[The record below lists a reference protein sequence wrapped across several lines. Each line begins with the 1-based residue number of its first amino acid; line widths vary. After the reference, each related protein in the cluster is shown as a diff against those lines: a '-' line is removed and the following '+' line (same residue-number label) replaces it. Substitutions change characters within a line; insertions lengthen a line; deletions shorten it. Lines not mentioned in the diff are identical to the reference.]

1 MKGVCKMESRNFKLD
16 TEWNVIHYPERPN
29 GFGIL
34 AIGDERHFVNRSSS
48 FWTQNEGK
56 RAMLNILKN
65 EGYTVFY
72 SNLYGRHWGSEKAV
86 DLTLRL
92 CSHIVRNEILNT
104 SFHIVAEGMGALVA
118 LKLLAQGDLKIRS
131 LVLINP
137 ILSLS
142 THLEQ
147 EKENKFF
154 YKRLVAELENAYE
167 TDIAKLLQKLGQ
179 EAARPAFNKDTPVK
193 IIHVLS
199 GNRAYKQSS
208 ILKELSVHWEKAHL
222 PVTISYVLPEKM
234 RQVGSQIV
242 HFFTKHEQVL

>member
-1 MKGVCKMESRNFKLD
+1 MESRNFKLD

-34 AIGDERHFVNRSSS
+34 TIGDERHFVNSSSS

-56 RAMLNILKN
+56 RSLLNIWKK

-86 DLTLRL
+86 ELTLRL

-104 SFHIVAEGMGALVA
+104 SFHLVAEGMGALVA
-118 LKLLAQGDLKIRS
+118 LKLLKHSDFKIRS

-137 ILSLS
+137 VLSLS
-142 THLEQ
+142 TQLEQ

-154 YKRLVAELENAYE
+154 YKKLVAELEAAYE
-167 TDIAKLLQKLGQ
+167 TDINTLLESLDG
-179 EAARPAFNKDTPVK
+179 ESSRPAFNNDTPVK

-208 ILKELSVHWEKAHL
+208 IIKELSVEWEKDDL
-222 PVTISYVLPEKM
+222 PVTLSYVLPEKM
-234 RQVGSQIV
+234 LQVGSQIV
-242 HFFTKHEQVL
+242 QFFRKHEQVL

>member
-1 MKGVCKMESRNFKLD
+1 MESRNFKLD
-16 TEWNVIHYPERPN
+16 SEWNVIHYPDRPN

-34 AIGDERHFVNRSSS
+34 AIGDERHFVNGMSS

-56 RAMLNILKN
+56 RSMLNIWKR

-86 DLTLRL
+86 DLAMRL

-104 SFHIVAEGMGALVA
+104 SFHIVAEGMGTLVA
-118 LKLLAQGDLKIRS
+118 LKLLANSDYKIRS

-137 ILSLS
+137 ILSLH
-142 THLEQ
+142 THLAQ

-154 YKRLVAELENAYE
+154 YKRLVAELEAAFE
-167 TDIAKLLQKLGQ
+167 TDIGTFLQRLNH
-179 EAARPAFNKDTPVK
+179 ECNSADIFNKDIPVK

-199 GNRAYKQSS
+199 GNRAYKQSN
-208 ILKELSVHWEKAHL
+208 IIKEMSVEWEKDRL
-222 PVTISYVLPEKM
+222 PITISYVLPEKKL
-234 RQVGSQIV
+234 QLGNQIV
-242 HFFTKHEQVL
+242 QFLSKHEQVL

>member
-1 MKGVCKMESRNFKLD
+1 MESRNFKLD

-34 AIGDERHFVNRSSS
+34 TIGDERHFVNDSSS

-56 RAMLNILKN
+56 RSLLNIWKK

-72 SNLYGRHWGSEKAV
+72 SNLYGKHWGSEKAV
-86 DLTLRL
+86 DLTMRL

-104 SFHIVAEGMGALVA
+104 SFHVVAEGMGALVA
-118 LKLLAQGDLKIRS
+118 LKLLADSDFKIRS
-131 LVLINP
+131 LILINP

-142 THLEQ
+142 KHLEQ

-154 YKRLVAELENAYE
+154 YKKLVAELEAAYE
-167 TDIAKLLQKLGQ
+167 TEISKLLESLDEISSSPVFKK
-179 EAARPAFNKDTPVK
+179 ETPVK

-199 GNRAYKQSS
+199 GNRSYKQSG
-208 ILKELSVHWEKAHL
+208 ILKELSAEWEKDGL
-222 PVTISYVLPEKM
+222 PVTVSYVL
-234 RQVGSQIV
+234 
-242 HFFTKHEQVL
+242 

>member
-1 MKGVCKMESRNFKLD
+1 MESRNFKLD

-34 AIGDERHFVNRSSS
+34 TIGDERHFVNDSSS

-56 RAMLNILKN
+56 RSLLNIWKK

-72 SNLYGRHWGSEKAV
+72 SNLYGRHWGSKKAV
-86 DLTLRL
+86 DLTMRL

-104 SFHIVAEGMGALVA
+104 SFHVVAEGMGALVA
-118 LKLLAQGDLKIRS
+118 LKLLAHSDFKIRS
-131 LVLINP
+131 LILINP

-142 THLEQ
+142 KHLEQ

-154 YKRLVAELENAYE
+154 YKKLVAELEAAYE
-167 TDIAKLLQKLGQ
+167 TNICTLLESLD
-179 EAARPAFNKDTPVK
+179 EISSSPAFKKETPVK

-208 ILKELSVHWEKAHL
+208 ILNELSAEWEKDGL
-222 PVTISYVLPEKM
+222 PVTVSYVLPEKKL
-234 RQVGSQIV
+234 QVGSQIV
-242 HFFTKHEQVL
+242 HFFTKYEQVL

>member
-1 MKGVCKMESRNFKLD
+1 MESRNFKLD

-34 AIGDERHFVNRSSS
+34 TIGDERHFVNSSSS

-56 RAMLNILKN
+56 RSLLNILKN

-86 DLTLRL
+86 ELTMRL

-104 SFHIVAEGMGALVA
+104 SFHVVAEGMGALVA
-118 LKLLAQGDLKIRS
+118 LKLLKHTDIKIRS

-137 ILSLS
+137 VLSLNA
-142 THLEQ
+142 HLEQ

-154 YKRLVAELENAYE
+154 YKKLVAELEAAYGTE
-167 TDIAKLLQKLGQ
+167 ISKLLERLDDASDSPG
-179 EAARPAFNKDTPVK
+179 FNKETPVK

-208 ILKELSVHWEKAHL
+208 IIKDLSVEWEKADL
-222 PVTISYVLPEKM
+222 PVTISYVLPEKVL
-234 RQVGSQIV
+234 QVGSQIV
-242 HFFTKHEQVL
+242 QFFTKHEHVL

>member
-1 MKGVCKMESRNFKLD
+1 MESRNFKLD

-34 AIGDERHFVNRSSS
+34 MIGDERHFVSSNSS

-56 RAMLNILKN
+56 RSLLNIWKK

-86 DLTLRL
+86 ELTLRL

-104 SFHIVAEGMGALVA
+104 SFHLVAEGMGALVA
-118 LKLLAQGDLKIRS
+118 LKLLKHNDFKIRS

-154 YKRLVAELENAYE
+154 YKKLVAELEAAYE
-167 TDIAKLLQKLGQ
+167 TDINTLLESLDS
-179 EAARPAFNKDTPVK
+179 ESSRPAFNKDTPVK
-193 IIHVLS
+193 IIQVLS

-208 ILKELSVHWEKAHL
+208 IIKELSVEWEKDDL
-222 PVTISYVLPEKM
+222 PVTLSYVLPEKM
-234 RQVGSQIV
+234 LQVGSQIV
-242 HFFTKHEQVL
+242 QFFRKHEQVL

>member
-1 MKGVCKMESRNFKLD
+1 MESRNFKLD
-16 TEWNVIHYPERPN
+16 TEWNVIHYPDRPN

-34 AIGDERHFVNRSSS
+34 AIGDERHFVNGASS

-56 RAMLNILKN
+56 RSMLNIWKR

-86 DLTLRL
+86 DLAMRL

-104 SFHIVAEGMGALVA
+104 SFHVVAEGMGALIA
-118 LKLLAQGDLKIRS
+118 LKLLAHSDYKIRS

-137 ILSLS
+137 ILSLH
-142 THLEQ
+142 THLAQ

-154 YKRLVAELENAYE
+154 YKKLVAELETAYE
-167 TDIAKLLQKLGQ
+167 TDIETLLQKLNQAGNG
-179 EAARPAFNKDTPVK
+179 ADIFNKDTPVK

-199 GNRAYKQSS
+199 GNRAYKQSN
-208 ILKELSVHWEKAHL
+208 IIKEMSAEWEKASL
-222 PVTISYVLPEKM
+222 PITITYVLPEKKL
-234 RQVGSQIV
+234 QLGNQIV
-242 HFFTKHEQVL
+242 QFLSKHEQVL

>member
-1 MKGVCKMESRNFKLD
+1 MESRNFKLD

-34 AIGDERHFVNRSSS
+34 TIGDERHFVNSSSS

-56 RAMLNILKN
+56 RSLLNIWKN

-72 SNLYGRHWGSEKAV
+72 SNLYGRHWGSEKSV
-86 DLTLRL
+86 DLTMRL

-118 LKLLAQGDLKIRS
+118 LKLLAINDFNIRS

-142 THLEQ
+142 AHLEQ

-154 YKRLVAELENAYE
+154 YKKLIAELEAAYE
-167 TDIAKLLQKLGQ
+167 TDMSMLLERLDRVSAG
-179 EAARPAFNKDTPVK
+179 PAFNKETPVK
-193 IIHVLS
+193 IIQVLS

-208 ILKELSVHWEKAHL
+208 IIKDLSVKWEKDDL
-222 PVTISYVLPEKM
+222 PVTISYVLPEKKL
-234 RQVGSQIV
+234 QVGSQIV
-242 HFFTKHEQVL
+242 QFFTKHEQVL

>member
-1 MKGVCKMESRNFKLD
+1 MESRNFKLD

-34 AIGDERHFVNRSSS
+34 TIGDERHFVNDSSS

-56 RAMLNILKN
+56 RSLLNIWKK

-86 DLTLRL
+86 DLTMRL

-104 SFHIVAEGMGALVA
+104 SFHVVAEGMGALVA
-118 LKLLAQGDLKIRS
+118 LKLLAHSDFKIRS
-131 LVLINP
+131 LILINP

-142 THLEQ
+142 KHLEQ

-154 YKRLVAELENAYE
+154 YKKLVAELEAAYE
-167 TDIAKLLQKLGQ
+167 TDISKLLESLD
-179 EAARPAFNKDTPVK
+179 EISSSPAFKKETPVK

-208 ILKELSVHWEKAHL
+208 ILNELSAEWEKDGL
-222 PVTISYVLPEKM
+222 PVTVSYVLPEKKL
-234 RQVGSQIV
+234 QVGSQIV
-242 HFFTKHEQVL
+242 HFFTKYEQVL

>member
-1 MKGVCKMESRNFKLD
+1 MESRNFKLD

-34 AIGDERHFVNRSSS
+34 TIGDERHFVNDSSS

-56 RAMLNILKN
+56 RSLLNIWKK

-86 DLTLRL
+86 DLTMRL

-104 SFHIVAEGMGALVA
+104 SFHVVAEGMGALVA
-118 LKLLAQGDLKIRS
+118 LKLLADSDFKIRS
-131 LVLINP
+131 LILINP

-142 THLEQ
+142 KHLEQ

-154 YKRLVAELENAYE
+154 YKKLVAELEAAYE
-167 TDIAKLLQKLGQ
+167 TDISKLLESLDGISSS
-179 EAARPAFNKDTPVK
+179 PAFRKETPVK

-208 ILKELSVHWEKAHL
+208 VLKELSAEWEKEGL
-222 PVTISYVLPEKM
+222 PVTVSYVLPEKM
-234 RQVGSQIV
+234 LQVGSQIV
-242 HFFTKHEQVL
+242 HFFTKYEQVL

>member
-1 MKGVCKMESRNFKLD
+1 MVESRNFKLD

-34 AIGDERHFVNRSSS
+34 AIGDERHFVNGKSS

-56 RAMLNILKN
+56 RSMLNIWKN

-86 DLTLRL
+86 DLAKRL
-92 CSHIVRNEILNT
+92 CTHIVRNEILNPY
-104 SFHIVAEGMGALVA
+104 FHIVAEGMGALVA
-118 LKLLAQGDLKIRS
+118 LKLLADSDNKIRS

-137 ILSLS
+137 ILSL
-142 THLEQ
+142 TAHLEQ

-154 YKRLVAELENAYE
+154 YKKLIGELETAYE
-167 TDIAKLLQKLGQ
+167 TGIKNLHQRLHDEDAGS
-179 EAARPAFNKDTPVK
+179 ESFNKETPVK

-199 GNRAYKQSS
+199 GNRAYKQSNV
-208 ILKELSVHWEKAHL
+208 IKHLSVEWEKDSL
-222 PVTISYVLPEKM
+222 PITISYVLPEKKL
-234 RQVGSQIV
+234 QIGFQIV
-242 HFFTKHEQVL
+242 QFLSKHEQVL

>member
-1 MKGVCKMESRNFKLD
+1 MESRNFKLD

-34 AIGDERHFVNRSSS
+34 TIGDERHFVNSSSS

-56 RAMLNILKN
+56 RSLLNIWKK

-86 DLTLRL
+86 ELTLRL

-104 SFHIVAEGMGALVA
+104 SFHLVAEGMGALVA
-118 LKLLAQGDLKIRS
+118 LKLLKHSDFKIRS

-137 ILSLS
+137 VLSLS
-142 THLEQ
+142 TQLEQ

-154 YKRLVAELENAYE
+154 YKKLVAELEAAYE
-167 TDIAKLLQKLGQ
+167 TDIKTLLESLEG
-179 EAARPAFNKDTPVK
+179 ESSRPAFNNDTPVK

-208 ILKELSVHWEKAHL
+208 IIKELSVEWEKDDL

-234 RQVGSQIV
+234 LQVGSQIV
-242 HFFTKHEQVL
+242 QFFRKHEQVL

>member
-1 MKGVCKMESRNFKLD
+1 MESRNFKLD

-34 AIGDERHFVNRSSS
+34 TIGDERHFVNSSSS

-56 RAMLNILKN
+56 RSLLNIWKK

-86 DLTLRL
+86 ELTLRL

-104 SFHIVAEGMGALVA
+104 SFHLVAEGMGALVA
-118 LKLLAQGDLKIRS
+118 LKLLKHSDFKIRS

-137 ILSLS
+137 VLSLS
-142 THLEQ
+142 TQLEQ

-154 YKRLVAELENAYE
+154 YKKLVAELEAAYE
-167 TDIAKLLQKLGQ
+167 TDINTLLESLDG
-179 EAARPAFNKDTPVK
+179 ESSRPAFNNDTPVK

-208 ILKELSVHWEKAHL
+208 IIKELSVEWEKDDL

-234 RQVGSQIV
+234 LQVGSQIV
-242 HFFTKHEQVL
+242 QFFRKHEQVL

>member
-1 MKGVCKMESRNFKLD
+1 MESRNIKLD
-16 TEWNVIHYPERPN
+16 TEWNVIHYPEKPN

-34 AIGDERHFVNRSSS
+34 TIGDERHFVNSESS

-56 RAMLNILKN
+56 RSLLNILKK

-86 DLTLRL
+86 ELTMRL

-104 SFHIVAEGMGALVA
+104 SFHVVAEGMGALVA
-118 LKLLAQGDLKIRS
+118 LKLLADSDFKIRS
-131 LVLINP
+131 LILINP

-142 THLEQ
+142 KHLEQ

-154 YKRLVAELENAYE
+154 YKKLVAELEAAYE
-167 TDIAKLLQKLGQ
+167 IDISKLLESLDGISYS
-179 EAARPAFNKDTPVK
+179 PAFNKETPVK
-193 IIHVLS
+193 IIHVLT

-208 ILKELSVHWEKAHL
+208 VLKELSAEWEKEGL
-222 PVTISYVLPEKM
+222 PVTVSYVLPEKVL
-234 RQVGSQIV
+234 QAGSQIV
-242 HFFTKHEQVL
+242 QFFTKYEQVL

>member
-1 MKGVCKMESRNFKLD
+1 MESRNFKLD

-34 AIGDERHFVNRSSS
+34 TIGDERHFVNDSSS
-48 FWTQNEGK
+48 FWKQNEGK
-56 RAMLNILKN
+56 RSLLNIWKK

-86 DLTLRL
+86 DLTMRL
-92 CSHIVRNEILNT
+92 CSHIVRNEILNP
-104 SFHIVAEGMGALVA
+104 SFHVVAEGMGALVA
-118 LKLLAQGDLKIRS
+118 LKLLAHSDFKIRS
-131 LVLINP
+131 LILINP

-142 THLEQ
+142 KHLEQ

-154 YKRLVAELENAYE
+154 YKKLVAELEAAYE
-167 TDIAKLLQKLGQ
+167 TDISKLLESLD
-179 EAARPAFNKDTPVK
+179 EISSSPAFKKETSVK

-208 ILKELSVHWEKAHL
+208 ILNELSAEWEKDGL
-222 PVTISYVLPEKM
+222 PVTVSYVLPEKKL
-234 RQVGSQIV
+234 QVGSQIV
-242 HFFTKHEQVL
+242 HFFTKYEQVL